1 MGVYST
7 GGQRD
12 VFYNEGKREKL
23 VGNVEIIAEDQGCAC
38 SELDIIIKVAMLP
51 QSDLGGKRGGDTR
64 AGSYSHLWVKQIKKQ
79 DGIHSFRLGW
89 FPWQT
94 CVQCF

>member
-1 MGVYST
+1 
-7 GGQRD
+7 
-12 VFYNEGKREKL
+12 
-23 VGNVEIIAEDQGCAC
+23 
-38 SELDIIIKVAMLP
+38 MLP